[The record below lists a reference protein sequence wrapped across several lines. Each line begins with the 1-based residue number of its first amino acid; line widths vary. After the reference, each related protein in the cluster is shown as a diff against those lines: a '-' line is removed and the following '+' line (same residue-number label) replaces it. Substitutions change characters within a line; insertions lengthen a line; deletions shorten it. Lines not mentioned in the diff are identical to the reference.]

1 MGADERRSG
10 SEAYLRAR
18 PARRGVHS
26 ARRPPPAPV
35 PPFPPPC
42 ACWINSFTTHKKRG
56 MTGPWGMPALQ
67 SPLTSPACTGTSGGS
82 AAGKVRAA
90 PALDR
95 ARGRLGIELVGGWLA
110 G

>member
-1 MGADERRSG
+1 M
-10 SEAYLRAR
+10 
-18 PARRGVHS
+18 
-26 ARRPPPAPV
+26 
-35 PPFPPPC
+35 
-42 ACWINSFTTHKKRG
+42 
-56 MTGPWGMPALQ
+56 Q